1 MSAGIPKNQP
11 QHAVNCP
18 MIPAGI
24 WHGTHN
30 LVDITTVK
38 GCTMTDLLEGA
49 PAPDFTLPLDDG
61 SSFHLASHLGH
72 PVVLYFYPEDD
83 SGGCT
88 DENREF
94 SERMDAFHALGARLV
109 GISPDSVEKHRK
121 FRSKYGLKSPLAS
134 DPERMAIE
142 AYGLWKLKKLYGR
155 EFMGLIRTSFIIGA
169 DGRIVR
175 IIRAT
180 RILGHA
186 QKVLEA
192 LELHVA
198 ATSAE

>member
-1 MSAGIPKNQP
+1 
-11 QHAVNCP
+11 
-18 MIPAGI
+18 
-24 WHGTHN
+24 
-30 LVDITTVK
+30 
-38 GCTMTDLLEGA
+38 MTDLREGD

-61 SSFHLASHLGH
+61 ASFHLAAQIGH

-88 DENREF
+88 DENQEF
-94 SERMDAFHALGARLV
+94 SDRLAAFQALGARLV
-109 GISPDSVEKHRK
+109 GISPDSIQSHQK
-121 FRSKYGLKSPLAS
+121 FRKKYGLASPLAA
-134 DPERMAIE
+134 DPEHLAIE

-169 DGRIVR
+169 DGRVAR

-186 QKVLEA
+186 QKMLEA
-192 LELHVA
+192 LEAHVA
-198 ATSAE
+198 GTTAK